1 MSDDEDKTEAPEGM
15 RQRWRTWRARAVDR
29 WRQHGRPLVD
39 ATREVVR
46 DARATPREELERER
60 YVKVGEAHLKR
71 LLADQVAR
79 SPKLAAADVELH
91 DGHVH
96 VRAVVHR
103 WRPVTGETQ
112 FRLVIGH
119 EDDAMIEVGIRRTG
133 PSRIHSEHWLMN
145 LMVRLWMAWSAWRGD
160 PDPFDRF
167 LIKFRGAR
175 RDGETIYVPID
186 REPLTA
192 RVGKSRVLR
201 RLAAYATVS
210 SLEVKPGELVVGYHL
225 GRLANRM
232 ADMYVLRHLLSETGN
247 TTSV

>member
-1 MSDDEDKTEAPEGM
+1 MATEEDTTETATGM
-15 RQRWRTWRARAVDR
+15 RQRLRNWRTRAGER
-29 WRQHGRPLVD
+29 WLRHGRPLVD
-39 ATREVVR
+39 ATREAVR

-79 SPKLAAADVELH
+79 SPKILSADVDLH
-91 DGHVH
+91 EGHVQ
-96 VRAVVHR
+96 VRAVVRR
-103 WRPVTGETQ
+103 WREVTGETQ
-112 FRLVIGH
+112 FRLQIGH

-133 PSRIHSEHWLMN
+133 PSRVHSGHWLMN
-145 LMVRLWMAWSAWRGD
+145 LLVRLWMAWAVWRGD
-160 PDPFDRF
+160 PDPFDHF
-167 LIKFRGAR
+167 LLKLRGAR

-232 ADMYVLRHLLSETGN
+232 ADMYVLRHLLRETGN